1 MIYGLGVLA
10 LVVGLEHRSMMC
22 VVLCEF
28 SGASVINFNPASFVG
43 IGRVLTVRVIVH
55 KCVHK
60 EYGFEKARGVKAMA
74 LIHLW
79 FIGGE
84 IVHLWYIGGELIH
97 LWYIG
102 GEIVHLWYIGGRAHT
117 FVINRG
123 RDHTVVVHRGRAHT
137 VVVHR
142 EKAQFTYVLP
152 YTNE

>member
-84 IVHLWYIGGELIH
+84 IVHLWYIGG
-97 LWYIG
+97 
-102 GEIVHLWYIGGRAHT
+102 RAHT

>member
-84 IVHLWYIGGELIH
+84 IVHLWYIGGELIQ
-97 LWYIG
+97 LWYI
-102 GEIVHLWYIGGRAHT
+102 EKRLSLHT
-117 FVINRG
+117 CCRIQMN
-123 RDHTVVVHRGRAHT
+123 
-137 VVVHR
+137 
-142 EKAQFTYVLP
+142 KALLRTYGFAVETSHGLL
-152 YTNE
+152 